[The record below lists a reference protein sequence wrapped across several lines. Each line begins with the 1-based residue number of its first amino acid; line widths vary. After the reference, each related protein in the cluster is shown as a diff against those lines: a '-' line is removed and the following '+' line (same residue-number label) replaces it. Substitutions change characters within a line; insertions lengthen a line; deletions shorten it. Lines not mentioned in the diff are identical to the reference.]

1 MLLANV
7 FKNFLTG
14 LAIKFVQ
21 NWFFR
26 QVPAV
31 GVANDGHYQCK
42 TLTPVGQEGLDWF
55 SFLTISV
62 VPGNELEGLVAEKDR
77 EGELQDNHPLIEWES
92 RNVEDNL
99 KERERVD

>member
-7 FKNFLTG
+7 FKKFLAG

-21 NWFFR
+21 NRFFR

-31 GVANDGHYQCK
+31 AVANDGDYQCK
-42 TLTPVGQEGLDWF
+42 TLTPVGEKALGT

-62 VPGNELEGLVAEKDR
+62 VPGNELEGLVTEKDG
-77 EGELQDNHPLIEWES
+77 EGELQDHHPLIE
-92 RNVEDNL
+92 
-99 KERERVD
+99 